1 MSRKVVIVDYGM
13 GNLQSVRRKLDRLIS
28 GIKVSSS
35 PTDVLSASHIVLPG
49 VGHFGNAMNNLRTL
63 HLLDA
68 LNEAVLVK
76 KTPILGICL
85 GMQLMAAHSEEGDSE
100 GIGWLDAQVV
110 RFRVRDTLKYKVPH
124 IGWNNVDL
132 CKDSPLMQ
140 GISSDALFYFVHSY
154 YMVCNN
160 AQDELNRSTYESSF
174 VSAVSHD
181 NIFGVQ
187 YHPEKSQEVGEK
199 LLRNFVSL

>member
-1 MSRKVVIVDYGM
+1 M
-13 GNLQSVRRKLDRLIS
+13 GNLHSVRRKLDRVVR
-28 GIKVSSS
+28 GVKVSSS
-35 PTDVLSASHIVLPG
+35 PDDVLSANHIVLPG
-49 VGHFGNAMNNLRTL
+49 VGHFGNAMNNLRSL
-63 HLLDA
+63 RLLEA

>member
-1 MSRKVVIVDYGM
+1 M
-13 GNLQSVRRKLDRLIS
+13 
-28 GIKVSSS
+28 
-35 PTDVLSASHIVLPG
+35 
-49 VGHFGNAMNNLRTL
+49 
-63 HLLDA
+63 
-68 LNEAVLVK
+68 
-76 KTPILGICL
+76 
-85 GMQLMAAHSEEGDSE
+85 
-100 GIGWLDAQVV
+100 
-110 RFRVRDTLKYKVPH
+110 
-124 IGWNNVDL
+124 DL